1 MGIKVIAKV
10 KDNVAEVKL
19 LIKHP
24 MQMANA
30 KTNKTAKYINELLV
44 KHGGK
49 TVYTM
54 YPSVGISENPFI
66 KFMFKGA
73 KEGDKIDV
81 SWKDNTGETEQGE
94 FELK

>member
-24 MQMANA
+24 MQIANA

-73 KEGDKIDV
+73 KEGDKIEV